1 MKRSVLLL
9 VRLYVAFSILQPL
22 LLSVFLKPIHF
33 FGAASLTY
41 LFQFSLG
48 NGKGTLSYLSL
59 ILMGVLFA
67 GMVISY
73 IFVEREKQIMPFP
86 LVVGADVVISLG
98 IIIYKITIHNY
109 LDMLLLVIG
118 CGIRLLFF
126 LYLVHNQH
134 LSRKSNQ

>member
-48 NGKGTLSYLSL
+48 NGKGTFLS
-59 ILMGVLFA
+59 
-67 GMVISY
+67 VI
-73 IFVEREKQIMPFP
+73 
-86 LVVGADVVISLG
+86 D
-98 IIIYKITIHNY
+98 
-109 LDMLLLVIG
+109 LDGRAICRNGHKLHF
-118 CGIRLLFF
+118 C
-126 LYLVHNQH
+126 
-134 LSRKSNQ
+134 